1 MPVDPP
7 TLFAFSL
14 AALAVVV
21 SPGPDTMLILRHT
34 LIGGRA
40 PGLAAVAGV
49 QVGIGVHTL
58 LAVLGVSLLIASS
71 PVLFKTIAVL
81 GALYL
86 GWIGIRNLTGP
97 GDLAVPVAPPD
108 TASRPS
114 DLFRPFREAMLT
126 NLLNPK
132 VIVLFL
138 ALFPNFVDRTRADT
152 TAQLLTL
159 AFVLVVINVLWQ
171 APMAF
176 AAGWVK
182 RWLGRPGA
190 ALWVARTTGVVFIG
204 FALLMLAEHFF

>member
-1 MPVDPP
+1 MPVDPA

-71 PVLFKTIAVL
+71 PMLFKTVAVL

-86 GWIGIRNLTGP
+86 GWIGLRNLTGP
-97 GDLAVPVAPPD
+97 GDLAVPETMEGAAPMS
-108 TASRPS
+108 AG
-114 DLFRPFREAMLT
+114 LIRPFREAVLT

-159 AFVLVVINVLWQ
+159 ALVLVVINVLWQ
-171 APMAF
+171 APMAL

-190 ALWVARTTGVVFIG
+190 ARWVARATGIVFIG
-204 FALLMLAEHFF
+204 FALLMLAEHFL

>member
-1 MPVDPP
+1 M
-7 TLFAFSL
+7 
-14 AALAVVV
+14 
-21 SPGPDTMLILRHT
+21 
-34 LIGGRA
+34 
-40 PGLAAVAGV
+40 

-58 LAVLGVSLLIASS
+58 LAVLGISLLIASS
-71 PVLFKTIAVL
+71 PMLFKTVAVL

-86 GWIGIRNLTGP
+86 GWIGVRNLTGP
-97 GDLAVPVAPPD
+97 GDLAMPGAIASTAPG
-108 TASRPS
+108 PS
-114 DLFRPFREAMLT
+114 DLIRPFREAVLT

-159 AFVLVVINVLWQ
+159 ALVLVVINVLWQ

-204 FALLMLAEHFF
+204 FALLMLWEHFL

>member
-7 TLFAFSL
+7 TLLAFSL
-14 AALAVVV
+14 AALAIVV

-71 PVLFKTIAVL
+71 PMLFKAVAVL

-86 GWIGIRNLTGP
+86 GWIGLRNLTGP
-97 GDLAVPVAPPD
+97 GDLALPASAGSPIP
-108 TASRPS
+108 TAEG
-114 DLFRPFREAMLT
+114 LFRPFREAVLT

-138 ALFPNFVDRTRADT
+138 ALFPNFVDRARPDT

-159 AFVLVVINVLWQ
+159 ALVLVVINVLWQ

-182 RWLGRPGA
+182 RRLGRPEA
-190 ALWVARTTGVVFIG
+190 ARWVARVTGVVFIG
-204 FALLMLAEHFF
+204 FALGMLWEHFL